1 MLPRVRILVVEDEA
15 PVRHFLERG
24 LREQGYAVDSTG
36 DGDDALRLAR
46 THAYDVVVLDV
57 MLPGRDGLDVVRT
70 LRADQDPTPVILLT
84 ARDAVEDLVAGL
96 DAGANDYIA
105 KPFAFAELLAR
116 LRALLRRGSP
126 AASVLQ
132 VGSLRIDLAA
142 RTVER
147 EGTKIDLT
155 AREYSLLEY
164 LARHAGHV
172 VTRTMIAEHV
182 WDTRY
187 DTYSNVI
194 DVYIRYLRRK
204 IDDPFE
210 TRLIHTRRGV
220 GYVLGEGR

>member
-1 MLPRVRILVVEDEA
+1 MLARVRILVVEDET
-15 PVRHFLERG
+15 PVRSFLERG

-36 DGDDALRLAR
+36 NGDEALRKALASR
-46 THAYDVVVLDV
+46 YDVLILDV
-57 MLPGRDGLDVVRT
+57 MLPGRDGLQVVRA
-70 LRADQDPTPVILLT
+70 LREAGDATPVILLT

-116 LRALLRRGSP
+116 LRAQLRRGSP
-126 AASVLQ
+126 TASVLE
-132 VGSLRIDLAA
+132 VGSLRIDLAS
-142 RTVER
+142 RGVER
-147 EGTKIDLT
+147 EGVKIDLT
-155 AREYSLLEY
+155 AREYALLEY

-172 VTRTMIAEHV
+172 VTRTMVAEHV

-204 IDDPFE
+204 IDDPFD
-210 TRLIHTRRGV
+210 TPLIHTRRGV
-220 GYVLGEGR
+220 GYLLGADA

>member
-1 MLPRVRILVVEDEA
+1 MLARVRILVVEDEA
-15 PVRHFLERG
+15 PVRSFLERG
-24 LREQGYAVDSTG
+24 LREQGYVVESTG
-36 DGDDALRLAR
+36 NGDDALERAR
-46 THAYDVVVLDV
+46 AGRYDVVILDV
-57 MLPGRDGLDVVRT
+57 MLPGRDGLEVVRA
-70 LRADQDPTPVILLT
+70 LREVGDATPVILLT

-96 DAGANDYIA
+96 DAGASDYIA

-126 AASVLQ
+126 AARVLE
-132 VGSLRIDLAA
+132 VGGLRIDLATRA
-142 RTVER
+142 VER
-147 EGTKIDLT
+147 EGVKIDLT
-155 AREYSLLEY
+155 AREYALLEY

-204 IDDPFE
+204 IDDPFD
-210 TRLIHTRRGV
+210 TPLIHTRRGV
-220 GYVLGEGR
+220 GYLLGAEG

>member
-1 MLPRVRILVVEDEA
+1 MLRRVRILVVEDEA

-24 LREQGYAVDSTG
+24 LREQGYAVDSTA
-36 DGDDALRLAR
+36 DGDDGLRLAR
-46 THAYDVVVLDV
+46 AHAYDVAIFDV
-57 MLPGRDGLDVVRT
+57 MLPGRDGLDVVRE
-70 LRADQDPTPVILLT
+70 LRAGEDATPVILLT

-142 RTVER
+142 RAVER
-147 EGTKIDLT
+147 EGVKIELT